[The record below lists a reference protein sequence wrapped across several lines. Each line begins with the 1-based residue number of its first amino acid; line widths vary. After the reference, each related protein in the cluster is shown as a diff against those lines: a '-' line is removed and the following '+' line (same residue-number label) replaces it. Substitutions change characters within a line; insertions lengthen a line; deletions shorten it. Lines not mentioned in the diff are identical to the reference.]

1 MAIALRPDDP
11 IPPRSPEL
19 EPIREK
25 VLAGERLD
33 FDDGITLFESEDLLA
48 LGALADAAR
57 RLRGGGDEVYF
68 VNNLYLNHTN
78 VCRVKCKFCAFAR
91 TSKQDG
97 AYLWDIPELVQH
109 AVDVHGAN
117 GYSEIHMVGGEHPH
131 LDLAYYVDLIAALH
145 EALPDVHLKCFTAS
159 EIHHIT
165 KLSGL
170 SHRDV
175 LVELRKAGLGSLPGG
190 GAEVFADRVR
200 RLVAP
205 GKEHPEFWLQV
216 HREAHALG
224 MPTHCTML
232 YNHVET
238 YEERVDHLLRLR
250 ELQDDTHGFLAFIPL
265 PFHPENTVFE
275 RRGWSFTT
283 GHDDLKMQAVSRLV
297 LDNIEHLKAYWIMIS
312 TPLAQVALHFGA
324 NDIQGTVVEETIAH
338 AAGAVTPTEEKI
350 ASLVRVIREAGRV
363 PVQRDTHYN
372 VIRRFDAADADAA

>member
-1 MAIALRPDDP
+1 LATVAYGSELAP
-11 IPPRSPEL
+11 IQ
-19 EPIREK
+19 EK

-33 FDDGITLFESEDLLA
+33 FEDGVTLFESEDLLA
-48 LGALADAAR
+48 LGELADLAR

-68 VNNLYLNHTN
+68 VNNLYLNQTN

-91 TSKQDG
+91 TQKQDG
-97 AYLWDIPELVQH
+97 AYTKSVPELVEH
-109 AVDVHGAN
+109 AAAVHETN
-117 GYSEIHMVGGEHPH
+117 GYSEIHMVGGESPH
-131 LDLAYYVDLIAALH
+131 LTFDYYVDLIRALH

-159 EIHHIT
+159 EIHHMT

-170 SHRDV
+170 DHAEV
-175 LVELRKAGLGSLPGG
+175 LRELRAVGLGSLPGG

-200 RLVAP
+200 KIIAP
-205 GKEHPEFWLQV
+205 GKEHPDIWMHV
-216 HREAHALG
+216 HREAHRMG

-250 ELQDDTHGFLAFIPL
+250 TQQDETGGFLAFIPL

-283 GHDDLKMQAVSRLV
+283 GHDDLKMQAVSRLM
-297 LDNIEHLKAYWIMIS
+297 LDNIQHVKAYWIMIS

-372 VIRRFDAADADAA
+372 VIRRFDQAEAA